1 MAVSDTIRGFR
12 TQFLYT
18 IHRVVNDCNTGL
30 HYTPEG
36 IEDLDIK
43 KDGVVIETIQVKNYN
58 KKIQPSDLISPAGTT
73 SFFKRAISTLSRNRN
88 ACIRFVSFG
97 DVGAYLQNKS
107 NLHAFL
113 TKNKEHKELKKSA
126 TLLSSQYEL
135 SIVDEDTLYDE
146 IVIKLKTQFPT
157 FNPDKEIKYMLQ
169 WISEKAENH
178 DDFTYEEFIKELQ
191 CYQTFENR
199 QKTALSELGIR
210 IIPLFEQSLNLDTN
224 VLKQQFYSGVSV
236 SSNHIANDLDIVRPE
251 KNIAIHNA
259 FKEKNVVIINGASG
273 QGKSTL
279 AYRYIKD
286 NCALAYEITTC
297 NRNNLSNLQ
306 TTLTELCTG
315 ITVPIMLYF
324 DAKPSDDS
332 WILLVKAFSMI
343 KNVHCLISLRN
354 EDWNQYRSK
363 LGSEVMYK
371 DIELVLTKDEAKL
384 IYDALRHRNHQITAD
399 FESSWDRLGNNVP
412 LLEFVYFI
420 TQGQALKDKL
430 ISQWETLLPY
440 EMSIF
445 EKIVTANYLGGNIN
459 RNSKSLLENSSYSNV
474 QHAIEKYNGEFF
486 IENTNGIL
494 SEVHP
499 IRTKILIES
508 IYRNDSCAII
518 ENALSLYYKLEITD
532 AHLYLLNL
540 YREGMT
546 TNQLISS
553 TFSVSILPANLF
565 AGIVRALIWKGTED
579 YIYENRPL
587 IDILKEK
594 SGSLWE
600 YYLPINLT
608 EIDIRQSLHD
618 LFKNFPNVPDVSD
631 IVNSFPSQYQIFC
644 LLNKFFSNK
653 LTISCSSI
661 SDWVTLSDALYR
673 VSLGHPSPCINLKGE
688 LELAPLTTDE
698 ISSILLGLKS
708 SEIKKDY
715 WKTLENLFVK
725 KLRIEQLITN
735 FNISASSIEATCYLD
750 YIGGHDYSPNQQIK
764 DNSTNSHLV
773 KIINLLRKAF
783 PEKENY
789 HVKLGK
795 DDLSDMI
802 IDSEKNIQ
810 KSNLPIDAMYEI
822 RACIVN
828 QYKNIIGIPDKKN
841 YASRLIS
848 IRKEIATANQLLA
861 NAIST
866 FLKKGKFNPS
876 EINEAYKLCMSSTS
890 KEIPELTFIHSNEF
904 GYGITD
910 SSDCG
915 KNSSWDVLVKSIN
928 NYVSSLL
935 GFYHQFPTSLLQKD
949 NNKMSSKA
957 CLFEALMATKVMQTK
972 FKDKLSDYVSD
983 KQEITLLNKKEYNSI
998 LSLWVLWEAL
1008 CRNITNVTIAP
1019 QMARY
1024 KQLETNLPQNIAKN
1038 IRNDFFNEGINCII
1052 NIDKQNLNIIIEF
1065 YSVEEYNKACI
1076 HIDDIL
1082 TNILGK
1088 YDTYT
1093 SQEYILRQSITTIS
1107 VQFLYID
1114 QNGNKH
1120 RVSSIAR
1127 NYNVRHLLGTKEN
1140 NHSFYPNYP
1149 KFISEKQGT
1158 VNTKLSDYEDIM
1170 SLATNILLIGHQI
1183 IKMKHAVLKTD
1194 ELGQQVINLYIEK
1207 CLTEFRKYKSMIC
1220 LLRNKLSE
1228 LDNVPLLYGLHNII
1242 HIIESIYHS
1251 ECWINFVDELD
1262 SVMQSIFNRDMEIRL
1277 YLIEN

>member
-43 KDGVVIETIQVKNYN
+43 KNGVVIETIQIKNYN

-73 SFFKRAISTLSRNRN
+73 SFFKRAINTLSRNRH

-113 TKNKEHKELKKSA
+113 TKNKEHKELKKNA

-135 SIVDEDTLYDE
+135 SIVDEDTLYDG
-146 IVIKLKTQFPT
+146 IVIKLKAQFPT

-169 WISEKAENH
+169 WVSEKVENH

-210 IIPLFEQSLNLDTN
+210 IIPLFEQSLNLDTD
-224 VLKQQFYSGVSV
+224 VLKQQFYSGISV

-279 AYRYIKD
+279 AYRYIKN
-286 NCALAYEITTC
+286 NCALAFEITYC
-297 NRNNLSNLQ
+297 DIYSLPNLQ
-306 TTLTELCTG
+306 ASLTELCTG
-315 ITVPIMLYF
+315 LTVPITLYF
-324 DAKPSDDS
+324 DAKPADDS
-332 WILLVKAFSMI
+332 WILLVKTFSVV
-343 KNVHCLISLRN
+343 KNVRCLISLRN
-354 EDWNQYRSK
+354 EDWNQYRSR

-371 DIELVLTKDEAKL
+371 DIELTLNKTEAQL
-384 IYDALRHRNHQITAD
+384 IYEVLCQQNKGIVVD
-399 FESSWDRLGNNVP
+399 FESSWDKLGNNVP

-430 ISQWETLLPY
+430 TSQWSLLSQN
-440 EMSIF
+440 EKTVF
-445 EKIVTANYLGGNIN
+445 EKIITVNFFGGKIK
-459 RNSKSLLENSSYSNV
+459 RKSKVLLENSSYANV
-474 QHAIEKYNGEFF
+474 QNAIEKYVGEFF
-486 IENTNGIL
+486 VENTNGFL

-499 IRTKILIES
+499 IRTRILIES
-508 IYRNDSCAII
+508 IYGNDSDTMI
-518 ENALSLYYKLEITD
+518 ENALSFYFKSEITD

-540 YREGMT
+540 YREGMA
-546 TNQLISS
+546 TNLLIS
-553 TFSVSILPANLF
+553 FAINEPILPAKQF
-565 AGIVRALIWKGTED
+565 AGIVRALIWKGTEE
-579 YIYENRPL
+579 YFCENRPL
-587 IDILKEK
+587 IDLLKEK
-594 SGSLWE
+594 SGPLWE
-600 YYLPINLT
+600 YHLPINLT
-608 EIDIRQSLHD
+608 EIDIKQSLVD
-618 LFKNFPNVPDVSD
+618 LLKDCPEAPDVSN
-631 IVNSFPSQYQIFC
+631 IVDSFPSQYQIFRS
-644 LLNKFFSNK
+644 LNNFITNK
-653 LTISCSSI
+653 LTVSCSSS

-673 VSLGHPSPCINLKGE
+673 ISLGHSSPCIKLKGE
-688 LELAPLTTDE
+688 IEFAPLTTAE

-708 SEIKKDY
+708 LKIKEDC
-715 WKTLENLFVK
+715 WDALEKFFIK

-735 FNISASSIEATCYLD
+735 FCILDRSIEATCYLD
-750 YIGGHDYSPNQQIK
+750 YIGGNDYSTNHQLK
-764 DNSTNSHLV
+764 DYSTNSYLV
-773 KIINLLRKAF
+773 RIIDQLRRAF
-783 PEKENY
+783 PDKESY

-828 QYKNIIGIPDKKN
+828 QYKNKISIPDKKD

-848 IRKEIATANQLLA
+848 IRKEIATANQRLA

-866 FLKKGKFNPS
+866 FLKKGKFNPN

-890 KEIPELTFIHSNEF
+890 KEIPELTFIHSNKF

-910 SSDCG
+910 SSNCG

-928 NYVSSLL
+928 NYVSNLL
-935 GFYHQFPTSLLQKD
+935 GFYRQFPISLLQKD
-949 NNKMSSKA
+949 NNKMPSKA
-957 CLFEALMATKVMQTK
+957 CLFEALIATKVIQTK
-972 FKDKLSDYVSD
+972 FKEKLSDFFSD
-983 KQEITLLNKKEYNSI
+983 EQEIALLNKKEYNSI
-998 LSLWVLWEAL
+998 LSLWVLWETL
-1008 CRNITNVTIAP
+1008 CRNITNVTIAS

-1024 KQLETNLPQNIAKN
+1024 KQSETNLPQNIANSIK
-1038 IRNDFFNEGINCII
+1038 NDFFNEGINCTI
-1052 NIDKQNLNIIIEF
+1052 NKEKQNLNIVIEF
-1065 YSVEEYNKACI
+1065 YGIEEYNRACI
-1076 HIDDIL
+1076 RIDDIL
-1082 TNILGK
+1082 TNVLGK
-1088 YDTYT
+1088 YDIYT

-1107 VQFLYID
+1107 VQSLYID
-1114 QNGNKH
+1114 KNGNKH
-1120 RVSSIAR
+1120 RVSSMVR

-1140 NHSFYPNYP
+1140 NNSFYP

-1158 VNTKLSDYEDIM
+1158 VNTKLLNYEDIM
-1170 SLATNILLIGHQI
+1170 SLATSILFIGHQI

-1207 CLTEFRKYKSMIC
+1207 CLTEFKKHKSMIC

-1228 LDNVPLLYGLHNII
+1228 LDNVPLLYELHYII
-1242 HIIESIYHS
+1242 YIIESIYHS

-1262 SVMQSIFNRDMEIRL
+1262 NVMQSIFNRDMEIRL

>member
-1 MAVSDTIRGFR
+1 
-12 TQFLYT
+12 
-18 IHRVVNDCNTGL
+18 
-30 HYTPEG
+30 
-36 IEDLDIK
+36 
-43 KDGVVIETIQVKNYN
+43 
-58 KKIQPSDLISPAGTT
+58 
-73 SFFKRAISTLSRNRN
+73 
-88 ACIRFVSFG
+88 
-97 DVGAYLQNKS
+97 
-107 NLHAFL
+107 
-113 TKNKEHKELKKSA
+113 
-126 TLLSSQYEL
+126 
-135 SIVDEDTLYDE
+135 
-146 IVIKLKTQFPT
+146 
-157 FNPDKEIKYMLQ
+157 
-169 WISEKAENH
+169 
-178 DDFTYEEFIKELQ
+178 
-191 CYQTFENR
+191 
-199 QKTALSELGIR
+199 
-210 IIPLFEQSLNLDTN
+210 
-224 VLKQQFYSGVSV
+224 
-236 SSNHIANDLDIVRPE
+236 
-251 KNIAIHNA
+251 
-259 FKEKNVVIINGASG
+259 
-273 QGKSTL
+273 
-279 AYRYIKD
+279 
-286 NCALAYEITTC
+286 
-297 NRNNLSNLQ
+297 
-306 TTLTELCTG
+306 
-315 ITVPIMLYF
+315 MLYF

-343 KNVHCLISLRN
+343 KNVRCLISLRN

-371 DIELVLTKDEAKL
+371 DIELVLTKEEAKL
-384 IYDALRHRNHQITAD
+384 IYNALRHRNHQITAD

-459 RNSKSLLENSSYSNV
+459 RNSKALLGNSSYSNV
-474 QHAIEKYNGEFF
+474 QHAIEKYDGEFF
-486 IENTNGIL
+486 VENTNGIL

-565 AGIVRALIWKGTED
+565 AGIVRALIWKGTEE

-587 IDILKEK
+587 IDQLKEK

-618 LFKNFPNVPDVSD
+618 LLKNFPNVPDVSD

-653 LTISCSSI
+653 LTVSCSSS

-708 SEIKKDY
+708 SEIKKDC
-715 WKTLENLFVK
+715 WKTLENFFVK

-735 FNISASSIEATCYLD
+735 FNISANCIEATCYLD

-773 KIINLLRKAF
+773 RIIDQLRRAF
-783 PEKENY
+783 PEKERY
-789 HVKLGK
+789 HIKLGK

-802 IDSEKNIQ
+802 IDSEKNIH
-810 KSNLPIDAMYEI
+810 KSNLPTDAMYEI

-828 QYKNIIGIPDKKN
+828 QYKNKIGIPDKKD

-848 IRKEIATANQLLA
+848 IRKEIATANQRLA

-866 FLKKGKFNPS
+866 FLKRGKFDS
-876 EINEAYKLCMSSTS
+876 KEINEAYELCMSSIS
-890 KEIPELTFIHSNEF
+890 KEIPEPTVVRFNEF

-910 SSDCG
+910 SFDCG

-928 NYVSSLL
+928 NYVSNLS
-935 GFYHQFPTSLLQKD
+935 GFYHQFPTALLQKG
-949 NNKMSSKA
+949 NNKMPSKA
-957 CLFEALMATKVMQTK
+957 CLFKALITTKVMQTK
-972 FKDKLSDYVSD
+972 FKEKLSDYFSD
-983 KQEITLLNKKEYNSI
+983 EQEITLLNKKEYNSI
-998 LSLWVLWEAL
+998 LSLWVLWETL
-1008 CRNITNVTIAP
+1008 CRNITNVDIAL

-1024 KQLETNLPQNIAKN
+1024 KQLETNLPQNIANN
-1038 IRNDFFNEGINCII
+1038 IRNDFLNEGINCII
-1052 NIDKQNLNIIIEF
+1052 NKEKQNLNIVIEF
-1065 YSVEEYNKACI
+1065 YSVEEYNRASI
-1076 HIDDIL
+1076 HIDDIS

-1088 YDTYT
+1088 YDIYT

-1107 VQFLYID
+1107 VQSLYID
-1114 QNGNKH
+1114 KNSNKH
-1120 RVSSIAR
+1120 RVSSMVR

-1140 NHSFYPNYP
+1140 NNSFYPNYP

-1158 VNTKLSDYEDIM
+1158 INTKLSDYEDIM

-1183 IKMKHAVLKTD
+1183 IKMRHAVLKTD

-1207 CLTEFRKYKSMIC
+1207 CLTEFRKHKSMIC

-1262 SVMQSIFNRDMEIRL
+1262 NVMQSIFNRDVEIRL

>member
-18 IHRVVNDCNTGL
+18 IHRVINDCDSNL
-30 HYTPEG
+30 LYVPEG

-43 KDGVVIETIQVKNYN
+43 KNDRVIETIQIKNYN
-58 KKIQPSDLISPAGTT
+58 KKIQPSDLTSPAGTT
-73 SFFKRAISTLSRNRN
+73 SFFKRAIQTLSRDRY
-88 ACIRFVSFG
+88 ACIRLISFG
-97 DVGAYLQNKS
+97 EVSNYLQNEPS
-107 NLHAFL
+107 LYEFL
-113 TKNKEHKELKKSA
+113 SQNKELKKYA
-126 TLLSSQYEL
+126 KLLSSQYEVN
-135 SIVDEDTLYDE
+135 IVNEDTLYSE
-146 IVIKLKTQFPT
+146 IVGKLKNQFPI
-157 FNPDKEIKYMLQ
+157 FNPEKEIKYMLQ
-169 WISEKAENH
+169 WVSDKAEKH
-178 DDFTYEEFIKELQ
+178 HDFTYEDFIKELQ

-199 QKTALSELGIR
+199 QKAALSELGIR
-210 IIPLFEQSLNLDTN
+210 VIPLFEQSLHIDTN

-236 SSNHIANDLDIVRPE
+236 SSDHIANNLDIIRPE

-259 FKEKNVVIINGASG
+259 FKEKNVVIINGTSG

-286 NCALAYEITTC
+286 NCALAYEITSC
-297 NRNNLSNLQ
+297 DRNNLSNLQ
-306 TTLTELCTG
+306 ATLIELCTE

-343 KNVHCLISLRN
+343 KNVRCLISLRN

-371 DIELVLTKDEAKL
+371 DIELVLTKEEAKL

-459 RNSKSLLENSSYSNV
+459 RNSKALLENSSYSNV
-474 QHAIEKYNGEFF
+474 QHAIKKYNGEFF
-486 IENTNGIL
+486 VENTNGIL

-540 YREGMT
+540 YREGMS

-553 TFSVSILPANLF
+553 AFSVSILPANLF
-565 AGIVRALIWKGTED
+565 AGIIRALIWKGTEE
-579 YIYENRPL
+579 YIYENRHL
-587 IDILKEK
+587 IDQLKEK
-594 SGSLWE
+594 SGSFWE
-600 YYLPINLT
+600 YHLPINLT
-608 EIDIRQSLHD
+608 EINIRQSLHD
-618 LFKNFPNVPDVSD
+618 LLKNLPNVPDVSD

-644 LLNKFFSNK
+644 LLNKFISNK
-653 LTISCSSI
+653 LTVSCSSS

-673 VSLGHPSPCINLKGE
+673 ISLGHSSPCINLKGE

-698 ISSILLGLKS
+698 LSSILLGLKVS
-708 SEIKKDY
+708 GIKKDC
-715 WKTLENLFVK
+715 WKTLENIFVK

-735 FNISASSIEATCYLD
+735 FNISDSRIEATCYLD
-750 YIGGHDYSPNQQIK
+750 YIGGHNYPTNQQIK

-789 HVKLGK
+789 HVKFGK

-828 QYKNIIGIPDKKN
+828 QYKNKIGIPNKKD
-841 YASRLIS
+841 YASKLIS
-848 IRKEIATANQLLA
+848 IRKEIATANQRLT
-861 NAIST
+861 NAFST
-866 FLKKGKFNPS
+866 FFKKGVFNMK
-876 EINEAYKLCMSSTS
+876 EIKEAYNLCISSTS
-890 KEIPELTFIHSNEF
+890 KEIPELTFVNSNEF

-915 KNSSWDVLVKSIN
+915 KNSSWDVFVKSIN
-928 NYVSSLL
+928 NYISNLL
-935 GFYHQFPTSLLQKD
+935 GFYHQFPTVLSQK
-949 NNKMSSKA
+949 NNNRMPSKA
-957 CLFEALMATKVMQTK
+957 CLFEALIATKVMQTN
-972 FKDKLSDYVSD
+972 FKEQLSDYISD
-983 KQEITLLNKKEYNSI
+983 KQNVELLDKKEYSSI
-998 LSLWVLWEAL
+998 LSLWVLWETL
-1008 CRNITNVTIAP
+1008 CRNIANVTIAS

-1024 KQLETNLPQNIAKN
+1024 KQLETNLPQKIAN
-1038 IRNDFFNEGINCII
+1038 SIRNDFFDEGINCII
-1052 NIDKQNLNIIIEF
+1052 NREKQNLNIVIEF
-1065 YSVEEYNKACI
+1065 YDIEEYNRAYM
-1076 HIDDIL
+1076 HIDNIL
-1082 TNILGK
+1082 INILGK
-1088 YDTYT
+1088 YDIYT
-1093 SQEYILRQSITTIS
+1093 SQEYILRQSIITIS
-1107 VQFLYID
+1107 VQSLYVD
-1114 QNGNKH
+1114 KNGNKH
-1120 RVSSIAR
+1120 RVSSMVR
-1127 NYNVRHLLGTKEN
+1127 NYNVRHLLGTKESN
-1140 NHSFYPNYP
+1140 NSLYPI
-1149 KFISEKQGT
+1149 FISEKQET
-1158 VNTKLSDYEDIM
+1158 VDAKLLNYEDIM
-1170 SLATNILLIGHQI
+1170 SLATSILFIGHQI
-1183 IKMKHAVLKTD
+1183 IKMKHSVLETD
-1194 ELGQQVINLYIEK
+1194 ELGLQVINIYIEK
-1207 CLTEFRKYKSMIC
+1207 CLTEFRKHKSMIC
-1220 LLRNKLSE
+1220 LLRNKLLE
-1228 LDNVPLLYGLHNII
+1228 LDDAPLFYELHTCVSTKNCGRFI
-1242 HIIESIYHS
+1242 
-1251 ECWINFVDELD
+1251 
-1262 SVMQSIFNRDMEIRL
+1262 
-1277 YLIEN
+1277 